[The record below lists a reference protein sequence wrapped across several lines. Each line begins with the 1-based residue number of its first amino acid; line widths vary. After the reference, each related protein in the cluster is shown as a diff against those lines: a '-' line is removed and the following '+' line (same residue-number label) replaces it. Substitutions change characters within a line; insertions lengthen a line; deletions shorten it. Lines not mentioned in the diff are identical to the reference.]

1 MKLKNIFKKGTQT
14 VSTATIQKLDKNQL
28 DKIVGGATE
37 VIDTTTTT
45 DSRGRTTKVYEKAT
59 DQG

>member
-14 VSTATIQKLDKNQL
+14 VSNATIQKLDKNQL

-37 VIDTTTTT
+37 VIDTTST
-45 DSRGRTTKVYEKAT
+45 DSRGRKSKTYQDKPDNA
-59 DQG
+59 

>member
-1 MKLKNIFKKGTQT
+1 MKLKNIFKKQTQT
-14 VSTATIQKLDKNQL
+14 VSNATIQKLDKNQL

-45 DSRGRTTKVYEKAT
+45 ESGGRKSKTYQDMP